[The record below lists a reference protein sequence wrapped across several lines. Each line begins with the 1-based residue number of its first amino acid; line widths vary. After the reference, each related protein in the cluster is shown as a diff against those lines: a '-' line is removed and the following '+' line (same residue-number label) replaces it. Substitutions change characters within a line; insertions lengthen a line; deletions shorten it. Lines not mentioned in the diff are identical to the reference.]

1 MIIKTAPYSQVLI
14 RMKRVAEVEYRL
26 LLTVNNGSDLINPD
40 LLEVFSYKSDN
51 PWFRTEEFRRLFIY
65 YRTVGY
71 PILNKRRAH
80 ELKVQAM
87 KRRREREKAR
97 PKRPYHRRKP
107 LETKANETV

>member
-1 MIIKTAPYSQVLI
+1 MIPRILPYKTLLIKL
-14 RMKRVAEVEYRL
+14 KRLAGVEYRL
-26 LLTVNNGSDLINPD
+26 LLTVNNGSELIAPD
-40 LLEVFSYKSDN
+40 LLEIFSYKSAN
-51 PWFRTEEFRRLFIY
+51 PWFRTEEFRRLLIY

-87 KRRREREKAR
+87 KRRRERGKAR